1 LPTATPADI
10 GIHIG
15 IHLAVLRRHAI
26 VFEGRTNAAQ
36 MHRTFRDLID
46 YLGRDNTFRYGAIL
60 LTGTG
65 IVPDDDFRLKAGDI
79 VNITIDGIGT
89 LVNSVVQG

>member
-1 LPTATPADI
+1 
-10 GIHIG
+10 
-15 IHLAVLRRHAI
+15 
-26 VFEGRTNAAQ
+26 
-36 MHRTFRDLID
+36 MHRTFADLIE

-65 IVPDDDFRLKAGDI
+65 IVPDDDFRLRAGDI
-79 VNITIDGIGT
+79 INITIDGIGT